1 MARKSLADMMEPMLQ
16 QQLPEDPAAAATQQQ
31 QQQPRR
37 PNVGPPQLSA
47 QQLLSMYESV
57 IKLTAENKITKDN
70 VWDLNF
76 IDHMPDIIRQV
87 RAVVTRLAPTHMP
100 GALRGRMVGLV
111 DCF

>member
-16 QQLPEDPAAAATQQQ
+16 QQLPEDNAAEAAAPASQQQ
-31 QQQPRR
+31 QQLRR
-37 PNVGPPQLSA
+37 PNAGPPQLSA

-57 IKLTAENKITKDN
+57 IKLTAENKLTKDN

-87 RAVVTRLAPTHMP
+87 RPQWCNTDAHA
-100 GALRGRMVGLV
+100 
-111 DCF
+111 